1 MPEYE
6 IRRAYR
12 RRRRFWP
19 RTMQMRRVASALV
32 LVLIVGFGTTAWS
45 VMGAVTAPG
54 NDPISARL
62 AEWGREHYLGFVVTQ
77 LETLQYRLNPP
88 RTGGAPDTAMFGA
101 SATSAVDRRIGLQ
114 APLATVVTPALKG
127 EGSFKVLQRVKGNAV
142 IQVAYLRPDA
152 VHTSYLTAVVWMS
165 GRHTRLVLHPGTTDP
180 GHLSRWK
187 EQPNLPTS
195 ASSGV
200 LAAFNSGFKLVDSK
214 GGFWSRGRGSYPLLP
229 GAASLVVYK
238 DGHADIGTWGTDVAM
253 TPQVVSVRQNL
264 KLLIDHGRVSPSID
278 TALKTNWG
286 ATLGGTFY
294 VWRSGIGIT
303 KSGDL
308 VYVIGDTLSAHSL
321 AQILLK
327 AGAVRAMQLDINKL
341 WPSYYW
347 YTPDAKGSLTSHKVL
362 DFARPSD
369 RYFTPNSRDFYAVY
383 AR

>member
-6 IRRAYR
+6 IRRAYHR
-12 RRRRFWP
+12 RRRWWP
-19 RTMQMRRVASALV
+19 RTMRMRRVASALTLAL
-32 LVLIVGFGTTAWS
+32 LVGIGSTAWS

-77 LETLQYRLNPP
+77 LETLQYKLNPP
-88 RTGGAPDTAMFGA
+88 RTGGAPDTKLFG
-101 SATSAVDRRIGLQ
+101 SSTTSAVDRRIGVQ
-114 APLATVVTPALKG
+114 PPLSTVVTPALKG
-127 EGSFKVLQRVKGNAV
+127 EGSFKVLQRVKGNAL
-142 IQVAYLRPDA
+142 IQVAYLRPDS

-187 EQPNLPTS
+187 QQPNLPT
-195 ASSGV
+195 AATSGA

-214 GGFWSRGRGSYPLLP
+214 GGFWSNGHGSYPLVP

-238 DGHADIGTWGTDVAM
+238 DGHADIGAWGKDVVM

-264 KLLIDHGRVSPSID
+264 RLLIDKGRVSPNID

-286 ATLGGTFY
+286 ATLGGTFF

-303 KSGDL
+303 KTGDL

-347 YTPDAKGSLTSHKVL
+347 YTPNAKGSLTSHKVL
-362 DFARPSD
+362 DFARPTD

>member
-1 MPEYE
+1 MSEYQL
-6 IRRAYR
+6 RRGRRPR
-12 RRRRFWP
+12 RRLWP
-19 RTMQMRRVASALV
+19 RTMRMRRIASVGV
-32 LVLIVGFGTTAWS
+32 LVLAIGIGSTAWS

-54 NDPISARL
+54 NDPLNARL
-62 AEWGREHYLGFVVTQ
+62 AEWGREHSLGWLVTQ
-77 LETLQYRLNPP
+77 LETLQYKLNQP
-88 RTGGAPDTAMFGA
+88 RTGGAPNASLFGGTATA
-101 SATSAVDRRIGLQ
+101 AEQRIGLQ
-114 APLATVVTPALKG
+114 PPVPTVVKPALKG
-127 EGSFKVLQRVKGNAV
+127 EGDFKVLQKVKGDAV
-142 IQVAYLRPDA
+142 IQVAYLRPDR

-165 GRHTRLVLHPGTTDP
+165 GKHTRFVLHPGTTDP

-187 EQPNLPTS
+187 EQPNLSTS

-214 GGFWSRGRGSYPLLP
+214 GGYWSKGHGSYPLLP

-238 DGHADIGTWGTDVAM
+238 DGHTNIGTWGTDVTM
-253 TPQVVSVRQNL
+253 TPQVESVRQNL
-264 KLLIDHGRVSPSID
+264 KLLIDKGRISPNID
-278 TALKTNWG
+278 SALKTNWG

-321 AQILLK
+321 AQILLN
-327 AGAVRAMQLDINKL
+327 AGAVRAMQLDINQL

-347 YTPDAKGSLTSHKVL
+347 YTPNAKGTLVSHKVL
-362 DFARPSD
+362 DFARPAD